1 MKINKDEIIRLA
13 EQYDDIIIEEFFEN
27 SVTLTCDL
35 KVINET
41 ICRITL
47 EGGIYNFIR
56 QLDKYNNITWFHQET
71 HGNYDDDEYPY
82 YEYVT
87 FEWN

>member
-13 EQYDDIIIEEFFEN
+13 EQYDDVIIEEFFEN

-56 QLDKYNNITWFHQET
+56 QLDKYHNITWFHQET

>member
-13 EQYDDIIIEEFFEN
+13 EQYDDVIIEEFFEN

-56 QLDKYNNITWFHQET
+56 QLDKYNNITGFHQET